1 MAPLT
6 QYNSQVSAPVAS
18 PVYANN
24 QPVSTAAADM
34 VGSLGQSLQ
43 RVGNQ
48 ASDERQLKALMQEK
62 YQSHLDDLKTM
73 EANDILKVGSIE
85 MQSIYENSPPED
97 WEKLIS
103 AKAKEVSNRASK
115 LTSYMSGERRDFVE
129 KQLRSFENVEIAKM
143 ESLRLKEV
151 KNRNHEAL
159 LASIQTGMS
168 EGNKEQASTAKQA
181 LLDKWQDF
189 GYASPDAALIAA
201 GEAEQRGQNE
211 FDVKMLDVTKNEIAA
226 AVKYSPDSAID
237 IAEAYSK
244 ENGLSESQTASMRS
258 YASSI
263 SNQFKVDNRLV
274 YDNIIGQA
282 AQGFR
287 KSFVNGTLT
296 EQSIDEAVIKVPQE
310 YQADLD
316 NYLDSWRTRIRTRNE
331 SIAKGEKIA
340 TDWQEKTRLKSMAK
354 SVGIGAITKAEVERQ
369 TFDARQKKTIGDD
382 DVTEIMNLAET
393 EREQR
398 ITKVMS
404 REESQAKSQLVDGRY
419 SEPTV
424 FEAFLAGI
432 MKDESKTMA
441 QAQAEVERQQKRR
454 QIQLWNYGRYQDEID
469 DFVSSNPDATDEQI
483 KQKSLNIY
491 LSYMKSDVELERE
504 WKDSQSSL
512 LVQDVKTDIEAEI
525 KKAYPAAYFQDGV
538 WLVDINGVPMRI
550 KPE

>member
-6 QYNSQVSAPVAS
+6 QYNSQVSAPVS
-18 PVYANN
+18 TPVYANN

-129 KQLRSFENVEIAKM
+129 KQLRSFESVEIAKM

-168 EGNKEQASTAKQA
+168 EGNKDQANTAKQA

-189 GYASPDAALIAA
+189 GYASPDAAMIAA